1 MENHCKVTQDISV
14 EIYKNLPAA
23 LKQQVDIKTLK
34 RRCNIAYDFG
44 KVLIPPEILN
54 KKVL

>member
-1 MENHCKVTQDISV
+1 MAELKDLMENHCKVTQDISV

-34 RRCNIAYDFG
+34 EGAILHDFW
-44 KVLIPPEILN
+44 
-54 KKVL
+54 

>member
-1 MENHCKVTQDISV
+1 MAELKDLMENHCKVTQDISV

-34 RRCNIAYDFG
+34 RRCNIA
-44 KVLIPPEILN
+44 
-54 KKVL
+54 